1 MFILLKGDDDQMS
14 KSSQFSRWSR
24 FVLLLFVLT
33 MMLSA
38 CSPKPT
44 EKYTLKFAVLPILDS
59 LPMYVALQEGIFE
72 KYNLDVELV
81 PVSSGPERDQLI
93 AANQIDGMIN
103 EVLTTILNNR
113 TSKNVVIVRFA
124 RAATKEIPL
133 FSIVASAQSG
143 ITSVEQLKGVK
154 IGISEGTVIAYLTDR
169 MLQQEGFSEEDIV
182 TVAVPKIP
190 DRVTL
195 LSNGELDA
203 GTMPEPVA
211 SLLALQGATVVLAD
225 NKYPEYS
232 HSTIAFRN
240 DYVES
245 NPEAVKA
252 FLAAIEEAVTT
263 INADPAKWE
272 ATLVDNNILPPPLQG
287 KFQVPTF
294 VTAGVPSQEQFAD
307 VLNWA
312 KDNELIVEDVAYDQC
327 ISAEYL
333 P

>member
-1 MFILLKGDDDQMS
+1 MFKT
-14 KSSQFSRWSR
+14 SQFSRWSQSVLII
-24 FVLLLFVLT
+24 FVLSIL
-33 MMLSA
+33 MSA
-38 CSPKPT
+38 CAPKST
-44 EKYTLKFAVLPILDS
+44 EKYSLKFAVLPILDS
-59 LPMYVALQEGIFE
+59 LPMYVALQEGMFE
-72 KYNLDVELV
+72 KYNLDVELI

-93 AANQIDGMIN
+93 AASQIDGMIN

-113 TSKNVVIVRFA
+113 NNKNVVIVRFA
-124 RAATKEIPL
+124 RAATADTPL
-133 FSIVASAQSG
+133 FSIIASAQSG
-143 ITSVEQLKGVK
+143 ITSVDQLKGRK

-169 MLQQEGFSEEDIV
+169 MLQAEGLSEEEIV
-182 TVAVPKIP
+182 TVAVPRIP

-195 LSNGELDA
+195 LSNGELEA

-240 DYVES
+240 DYVEE

-252 FLAAIEEAVTT
+252 FLAAIEEAVTA
-263 INADPAKWE
+263 INTDPAKWE
-272 ATLVDNNILPPPLQG
+272 ATLVENNILPAPLQG
-287 KFQVPTF
+287 KFQVPTY

-307 VLNWA
+307 VLEWA
-312 KDNELIVEDVAYDQC
+312 KENELISVDVAYDQC
-327 ISAEYL
+327 ISAEFL

>member
-1 MFILLKGDDDQMS
+1 MNKNSRLSFWSKLALLV
-14 KSSQFSRWSR
+14 
-24 FVLLLFVLT
+24 FVLSMF
-33 MMLSA
+33 MSA
-38 CSPKPT
+38 CAQKTS
-44 EKYTLKFAVLPILDS
+44 EKHSVKFAVLPIIDS
-59 LPMYVALQEGIFE
+59 LPMYVAHQEGIFE
-72 KYNLDVELV
+72 KYNLDVELI
-81 PVSSGPERDQLI
+81 PVSSGPERDQLV

-113 TSKNVVIVRFA
+113 TDKNVVIVRFA
-124 RAATKEIPL
+124 RAATIDTPL
-133 FSIVASAQSG
+133 FSIIASAKSG
-143 ITSVEQLKGVK
+143 ITTVEQLKGTK

-169 MLQQEGFSEEDIV
+169 MLQKEGFTPEDIV

-190 DRVTL
+190 DRLTL
-195 LSNGELDA
+195 ISNGELDS

-240 DYVES
+240 AFVEE

-252 FLAAIEEAVTT
+252 FLAAIEEAVTA

-272 ATLVDNNILPPPLQG
+272 ATLVENNILPVPLQG
-287 KFQVPTF
+287 KFKVPAF
-294 VTAGVPSQEQFAD
+294 VTAGVPSQSQYED
-307 VLNWA
+307 VLSWA
-312 KDNELIVEDVAYDQC
+312 LDKELLSESVPYERCVNP
-327 ISAEYL
+327 EFL

>member
-1 MFILLKGDDDQMS
+1 MTKNSRFSQWS
-14 KSSQFSRWSR
+14 K
-24 FVLLLFVLT
+24 FVLLLFVLS
-33 MMLSA
+33 MFLSA
-38 CSPKPT
+38 CTPKAS
-44 EKYTLKFAVLPILDS
+44 EKTTIKFAVLPILDS
-59 LPMYVALQEGIFE
+59 LPMYVAQQEGLFE

-81 PVSSGPERDQLI
+81 PISSGPERDQLI

-113 TSKNVVIVRFA
+113 TNKNVVIVRYA
-124 RAATKEIPL
+124 RAATADTPL
-133 FSIVASAQSG
+133 FSIVASAKSG
-143 ITSVEQLKGVK
+143 ITSVDQLKGVK

-169 MLQQEGFSEEDIV
+169 MLQKEGFAQDDIV

-195 LSNGELDA
+195 ISNGELDA

-240 DYVES
+240 EFVES
-245 NPEAVKA
+245 DPDAVKA
-252 FLAAIEEAVTT
+252 FLAAIEEAVET
-263 INADPAKWE
+263 INADPTKWE
-272 ATLVDNNILPPPLQG
+272 ATLVENNILPVPLQG
-287 KFQVPTF
+287 KFQVPSF
-294 VTAGVPSQEQFAD
+294 VTAGVPSPEQFAD
-307 VLNWA
+307 VLSWA
-312 KDNELIVEDVAYDQC
+312 QEKELISDEVPYERC
-327 ISAEYL
+327 ISSEYL

>member
-1 MFILLKGDDDQMS
+1 MTKNSRFSQWS
-14 KSSQFSRWSR
+14 K
-24 FVLLLFVLT
+24 FVLLLFVLS
-33 MMLSA
+33 MFLSA
-38 CSPKPT
+38 CTPKAS
-44 EKYTLKFAVLPILDS
+44 EKTTIKFAVLPILDS
-59 LPMYVALQEGIFE
+59 LPMYVAQQEGLFE

-113 TSKNVVIVRFA
+113 TNKNVVIVRYA
-124 RAATKEIPL
+124 RAATADTPL
-133 FSIVASAQSG
+133 FSIVASAKSG
-143 ITSVEQLKGVK
+143 ITSVDQLKGVK

-169 MLQQEGFSEEDIV
+169 MLQKEGFAQDDIV

-195 LSNGELDA
+195 ISNGELDA

-240 DYVES
+240 EFVES
-245 NPEAVKA
+245 DPDAVKA
-252 FLAAIEEAVTT
+252 FLAAIEEAVET
-263 INADPAKWE
+263 INADPTKWE
-272 ATLVDNNILPPPLQG
+272 ATLVENNILPVPLQG
-287 KFQVPTF
+287 KFQVPSF
-294 VTAGVPSQEQFAD
+294 VTAGVPSPEQFAD
-307 VLNWA
+307 VLSWA
-312 KDNELIVEDVAYDQC
+312 QEKELISDEVPYERC
-327 ISAEYL
+327 ISSEYL